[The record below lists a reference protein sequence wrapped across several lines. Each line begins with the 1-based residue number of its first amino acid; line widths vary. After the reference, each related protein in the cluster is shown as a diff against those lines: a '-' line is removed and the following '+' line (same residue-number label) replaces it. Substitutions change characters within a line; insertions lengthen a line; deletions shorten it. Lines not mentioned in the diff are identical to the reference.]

1 MDERDAWRAEA
12 TKRADERH
20 AAACDRLEMEKAM
33 LRARDDRDA
42 LLADLPHVLGRC
54 DCVPLVQNRINVFGN
69 DLWPEAHTAA
79 HARLNGRIP

>member
-1 MDERDAWRAEA
+1 
-12 TKRADERH
+12 
-20 AAACDRLEMEKAM
+20 M